1 MAGIRWGTQKEG
13 LVVQV
18 CETLD
23 RRRGMTESTMWL
35 AEPPLQEQEEAA
47 EGAEE
52 AVPGPVNPWAE
63 LPVAERLR
71 TEYSYCIFCGSQ
83 VRSTHADKVLSPSW
97 WHVAGLVSMH
107 DLQGIYGHDVECMRL
122 CSGCIFEI

>member
-1 MAGIRWGTQKEG
+1 M
-13 LVVQV
+13 QV

-52 AVPGPVNPWAE
+52 AIPGPVNPWAE
-63 LPVAERLR
+63 LPVAEQLSDVLQRLR
-71 TEYSYCIFCGSQ
+71 IEYSYCIFCGCQ
-83 VRSTHADKVLSPSW
+83 VRSNDVGSSVVTFMVASSKISMKAWCGDK
-97 WHVAGLVSMH
+97 
-107 DLQGIYGHDVECMRL
+107 
-122 CSGCIFEI
+122 